1 MAVLYL
7 SRLLGQETH
16 RQREEEVTTWAGVM
30 DLDHQE
36 LMGLLS
42 LMRKFGT
49 CLSLGLPFPRA
60 DGKEVRAEPQL
71 GLQKA

>member
-1 MAVLYL
+1 
-7 SRLLGQETH
+7 
-16 RQREEEVTTWAGVM
+16 M